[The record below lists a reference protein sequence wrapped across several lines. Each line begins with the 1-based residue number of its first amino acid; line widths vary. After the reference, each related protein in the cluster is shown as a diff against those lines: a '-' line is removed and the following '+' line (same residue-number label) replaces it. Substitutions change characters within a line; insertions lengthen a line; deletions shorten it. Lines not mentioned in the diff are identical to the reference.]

1 MRARLKS
8 REGFTLIEALAA
20 FAILALALTQLLLGV
35 SGGARNEARADFLLR
50 AARQGASHLDR
61 LGVEGPAPFGVTTG
75 RYPDGLRWKLFVAP
89 GKNVNGPA
97 GQPIATS
104 FRARL
109 VIERPSGYGEA
120 AIFSTFKIA
129 PPPRPGQ

>member
-20 FAILALALTQLLLGV
+20 FAILALALTQLLRGV

-50 AARQGASHLDR
+50 ATRQGASHLDR
-61 LGVEGPAPFGVTTG
+61 LGVEAPAPFGVTTG
-75 RYPDGLRWKLFVAP
+75 RYPDGLRWRLFVAP
-89 GKNVNGPA
+89 GKTIDGPA
-97 GQPIATS
+97 GEPVARS

-109 VIERPSGYGEA
+109 VIERPTGYGET
-120 AIFSTFKIA
+120 AIISTFKIA
-129 PPPRPGQ
+129 PPPRPGP